1 MKGDQLRF
9 ALQGTLVHAPV
20 RGALEVLEDTL
31 IGVDDAGVI
40 VGLMGRSD
48 VGYDALQR
56 SLAAAGK
63 LEPLSRAQ
71 YLLPGLVDAHIH
83 APQWP
88 QLGKALDR
96 PLDVWLQK
104 YTYPLEARYADP
116 EFAKR
121 VYTYLVDTLIANGTT
136 TALYFGTI
144 HLEASKILA
153 DICLRKG
160 QRALVGKI
168 TMDDPEQCPDYYR
181 DRSAR
186 EGLDGTR
193 AFIEHTR
200 GRPDN
205 AHGLVAPVVMPR
217 FIPSCTDELLYGLG
231 EIAQETGAHVHTHC
245 SEGDWEHAF
254 VLARCGR
261 TDTMSLA
268 HYGLM
273 TERAVVAH
281 CNHIDDRDM
290 QFMRER
296 GVGVSHC
303 PLANLYFSNAV
314 FPARRAL
321 DRGLDVGLGTDV
333 SGGASPSILH
343 ACQMAVTA
351 SRALEDGVNP
361 QLRSEARGTPGARI
375 DFREAFWM
383 ATTGGGLALDL
394 KVGKF
399 APGYAFDAMVIDTSI
414 PDSNLIIWDGID
426 EGDDIVQKMIY
437 NAERRNIARV
447 WVQGRRVKG

>member
-1 MKGDQLRF
+1 MKCQELRF
-9 ALQGTLVHAPV
+9 ALQGTFVHAPV
-20 RGALEVLEDTL
+20 RGALEIIDDAL
-31 IGVDDAGVI
+31 IGIDDAGAI
-40 VGLMGRSD
+40 VGLARRGEA
-48 VGYDALQR
+48 GYNELEAALE
-56 SLAAAGK
+56 AAGK
-63 LEPLSRAQ
+63 LERFTRGK

-96 PLDVWLQK
+96 PLDIWLQK

-116 EFAKR
+116 QFAER
-121 VYTYLVDTLIANGTT
+121 VYTSLVDTLIANGTT
-136 TALYFGTI
+136 TALYFGTV

-168 TMDDPEQCPDYYR
+168 TMDDPEQCPEYYR

-186 EGLDGTR
+186 DGLDGTV
-193 AFIEHTR
+193 ALIDHIR
-200 GRPDN
+200 GRTDN
-205 AHGLVAPVVMPR
+205 AHGLVSPVVMPR
-217 FIPSCTDELLYGLG
+217 FIPSCTDQLLHGLG
-231 EIAQETGAHVHTHC
+231 EIARETRAHVHTHC

-254 VLARCGR
+254 VRARCGR
-261 TDTMSLA
+261 TDTMSLD
-268 HYGLM
+268 HYGLL
-273 TERAVVAH
+273 TEQAVLAH
-281 CNHIDDRDM
+281 CNYIDDRDM
-290 QFMRER
+290 EMIGER
-296 GVGVSHC
+296 GVGISHC

-361 QLRSEARGTPGARI
+361 QLSRERRGTPGTRI

-383 ATTGGGLALDL
+383 ATSGGGLALDL
-394 KVGKF
+394 KVGLF
-399 APGYAFDAMVIDTSI
+399 APGYAFDAIVIDTSI
-414 PDSNLIIWDGID
+414 PDSNLIIWEGID
-426 EGDDIVQKMIY
+426 EGDDLVQKMIY
-437 NAERRNIARV
+437 NADRRNITRV
-447 WVQGRRVKG
+447 WVQGRRVRG